1 MLGFGAP
8 LRICL
13 LVLATVASRTAT
25 GRVAELRTFLLIAC
39 TSILMT
45 ITGCSPASAATRH
58 IVLLFDERVE
68 LPGLSRLEA
77 EFVHTLRSGSPEPVE
92 VYREAM
98 DLSRFSSDSY
108 KVLLQDFLRAKYA
121 DKKIDVV
128 VAIMAPALDF
138 LIMYGSLIFPG
149 TPIVFCGLDRGQLG
163 TRSLPPNM
171 YGVLIK
177 REFALTLEL
186 ALRLHPET
194 EGVMV
199 VSGTSDFDEELLAQA
214 KNDFRPYGNR
224 VSFSYLS
231 DLSLEQLL
239 AKLSQLPPRDIV
251 LIITVFQ
258 DGSGQP
264 FVPHDVVERVSRAA
278 SVPVYGFLDQYIGRG
293 IVGGSLYS
301 TTEHGAETARMVL
314 RLLTNAATPAHLAE
328 ASSNKIIFD
337 WRQMQRWDIS
347 ETSLPPGSEIH
358 FRERSVWQTYYWQI
372 AFVSAVVLIQA
383 GLISILLHEHR
394 RRRNAEVQSRQRMA
408 ELAHINR
415 FSTAGELTASI
426 AHEINQP
433 LGSILTNAE
442 TAQSILLSSHPDIEE
457 LKDIVDDILRDDR
470 RASEVIRRMR
480 SLLKKAPFE
489 PQHIDLNELVRE
501 TVEFLSALAVGR
513 EVKLSSMISP
523 VALPIVGD
531 RVHLQ
536 QVILNLVVNAID
548 AMIDT
553 SGDDRVISIRTA
565 RVENFAELAIS
576 DHGPGIP
583 EDKLKEV
590 FEPFVTIK
598 PKGMG
603 MGLSIARTIVE
614 AHDGQICAD
623 NEPGWGA
630 VFRIKLPISR
640 HASVG

>member
-1 MLGFGAP
+1 MRGFGAP

-13 LVLATVASRTAT
+13 LVLATVASRTVT

-45 ITGCSPASAATRH
+45 ITGYSPASAATRH

-77 EFVHTLRSGSPEPVE
+77 EFVHTLRSGIPEPVE

-98 DLSRFSSDSY
+98 DLSRFSSNSY

-138 LIMYGSLIFPG
+138 VMMYGSLIFPG

-194 EGVMV
+194 EGVVV
-199 VSGTSDFDEELLAQA
+199 VSGTSDFDKELLTQA

-231 DLSLEQLL
+231 DLSLEHLL
-239 AKLSQLPPRDIV
+239 TKLSQLPSRDIV
-251 LIITVFQ
+251 LFITMFQ

-264 FVPHDVVERVSRAA
+264 FVPHDVAERVSRAA

-314 RLLTNAATPAHLAE
+314 RLLTDAATPVHLAE
-328 ASSNKIIFD
+328 ASSNKVIFD

-347 ETSLPPGSEIH
+347 ETQSPPG
-358 FRERSVWQTYYWQI
+358 
-372 AFVSAVVLIQA
+372 
-383 GLISILLHEHR
+383 
-394 RRRNAEVQSRQRMA
+394 
-408 ELAHINR
+408 
-415 FSTAGELTASI
+415 
-426 AHEINQP
+426 
-433 LGSILTNAE
+433 
-442 TAQSILLSSHPDIEE
+442 
-457 LKDIVDDILRDDR
+457 
-470 RASEVIRRMR
+470 
-480 SLLKKAPFE
+480 
-489 PQHIDLNELVRE
+489 
-501 TVEFLSALAVGR
+501 
-513 EVKLSSMISP
+513 
-523 VALPIVGD
+523 
-531 RVHLQ
+531 
-536 QVILNLVVNAID
+536 
-548 AMIDT
+548 
-553 SGDDRVISIRTA
+553 
-565 RVENFAELAIS
+565 
-576 DHGPGIP
+576 
-583 EDKLKEV
+583 
-590 FEPFVTIK
+590 
-598 PKGMG
+598 
-603 MGLSIARTIVE
+603 
-614 AHDGQICAD
+614 
-623 NEPGWGA
+623 
-630 VFRIKLPISR
+630 
-640 HASVG
+640 